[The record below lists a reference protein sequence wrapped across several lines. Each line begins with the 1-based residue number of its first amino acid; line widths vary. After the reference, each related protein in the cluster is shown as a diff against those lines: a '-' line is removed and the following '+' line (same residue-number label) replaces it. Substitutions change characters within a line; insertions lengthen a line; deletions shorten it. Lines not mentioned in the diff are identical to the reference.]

1 MIECGQYNKL
11 WQSIHMMPEESV
23 QAAID
28 LRTSV
33 ALVVTTPRIGEP
45 FVIGSALPQDR
56 WWEATV

>member
-1 MIECGQYNKL
+1 
-11 WQSIHMMPEESV
+11 MMPEESV

-45 FVIGSALPQDR
+45 VVIGSALPQDR
-56 WWEATV
+56 WWEATA